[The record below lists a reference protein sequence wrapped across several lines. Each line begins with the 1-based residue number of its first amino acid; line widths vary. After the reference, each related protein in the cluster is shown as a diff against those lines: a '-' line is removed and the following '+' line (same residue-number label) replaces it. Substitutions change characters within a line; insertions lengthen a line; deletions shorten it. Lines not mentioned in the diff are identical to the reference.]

1 MLQRSTTLSGD
12 EISSNIQSGRDTI
25 IVEKAREITIDEI
38 NQNRTNI
45 HDDKHETM
53 VNHVPK
59 KRRSPFVMVPPL
71 HLHKILS
78 PYMSRNQLG
87 VSSRSCIKYMDVD

>member
-12 EISSNIQSGRDTI
+12 ETSSKIQSGRDTV

-53 VNHVPK
+53 MNHVQK
-59 KRRSPFVMVPPL
+59 KNRSPFVMVPPL
-71 HLHKILS
+71 HLHKNLS
-78 PYMSRNQLG
+78 SHLSRNQLA